1 MIMICALQDF
11 ATFCGHLAVLSDM
24 EVDNLI
30 TVYHCMGMQ
39 NMEICNCLLLQHGL
53 TVSERTVKRRLNK
66 LHLFRKMNYS
76 DDTTVAAFI
85 EETLQGAGGMHGY
98 RWMYLKCLH
107 HGFTVTQET
116 VRQLMCLLDPEGVT
130 FRKHRRLQRRSY
142 YSGGPNAV
150 WHIDGYDKLKKYGIA
165 IHGCID
171 GFSRHIIWLHA
182 YTTNN
187 DPRVI
192 AGYFV
197 DAVESLG
204 GCPRKIRSD
213 RGTENVYVEQI
224 QLFLREE
231 TQSYMYGTSIN
242 NQRIESWWAILRRQM
257 MQFWINVFEKL
268 KEEDLFCGSFLDKS
282 LMQFCFLDLIQ
293 VCSCL
298 LTLMPLLQYVCRL
311 MRGGVSH
318 MPVY

>member
-1 MIMICALQDF
+1 VCHRTPHTTYLPQCRKTHPDS
-11 ATFCGHLAVLSDM
+11 CSDVGTHGDVSVNIDP
-24 EVDNLI
+24 EVTHSRDL
-30 TVYHCMGMQ
+30 M
-39 NMEICNCLLLQHGL
+39 L
-53 TVSERTVKRRLNK
+53 
-66 LHLFRKMNYS
+66 
-76 DDTTVAAFI
+76 
-85 EETLQGAGGMHGY
+85 
-98 RWMYLKCLH
+98 
-107 HGFTVTQET
+107 TQET

-130 FRKHRRLQRRSY
+130 LRKHRRLQRRSY

-282 LMQFCFLDLIQ
+282 LMQFCFLNLIQ

-298 LTLMPLLQYVCRL
+298 LTLMPLLQYCHQAPDRA
-311 MRGGVSH
+311 MATGREEKEREE
-318 MPVY
+318 M